1 MQAGLPLQPQSNS
14 ANRRAAAP
22 DAEAGGEPICPY
34 RPGKLAGDACRKRAI
49 SISSNP
55 SPQDANLWHQPF
67 DNQDPDHQ
75 HDRSPSV
82 EFGPLLKQQPS
93 PYGSRA
99 AVVALAL
106 ALQSGSPAVA
116 QLYCSQRAIVID
128 APSNIRTAPTSRAP
142 IACQLRRN
150 GKVILVLPA
159 SQRLPATGQA
169 AGSAADWYAT
179 MACYRDPQ
187 SRAVGLGRPPHY
199 IHRSQVRIKGINPS
213 DWTAPAAPGESN
225 SPTSGGCERLWQPS
239 HQP

>member
-1 MQAGLPLQPQSNS
+1 MQRSRSSPS
-14 ANRRAAAP
+14 AHTDP
-22 DAEAGGEPICPY
+22 ESL
-34 RPGKLAGDACRKRAI
+34 PGKPAEKE
-49 SISSNP
+49 P
-55 SPQDANLWHQPF
+55 SPSPRPPALKPPTIDPKLGDQAWTPTF
-67 DNQDPDHQ
+67 DKPDLDHQ
-75 HDRSPSV
+75 HVRSPSV
-82 EFGPLLKQQPS
+82 EFSPLLKQQPS

-116 QLYCSQRAIVID
+116 QVYCSQRAIVID
-128 APSNIRTAPTSRAP
+128 APSNIRTAPNSRAP

-150 GKVILVLPA
+150 GRVILVLPA
-159 SQRLPATGQA
+159 GQRLAATGQA
-169 AGSAADWYAT
+169 AGTAADWYAT
-179 MACYRDPQ
+179 MACYSDPQ

-199 IHRSQVRIKGINPS
+199 IHRSQVRIKGINPA